1 MSSTILIV
9 AHLHGSRTCPIFG
22 SSAPHDPCGPDTARS
37 HHRIKKFGGTS
48 VEDITKIKAIAQ
60 SIIQSKEAGND
71 IVVVVS
77 AMGHST
83 DHLNK
88 LAESISKNPNSR
100 ELDMLLSTG
109 EQVTMALLSMSLNEY
124 GIPAI
129 SLTGSQVG
137 IVTESIHGK
146 ARILDIKT
154 ERIQNYINQGYVVV
168 VAGFQGSTLSHTG
181 SMEITTLG
189 RGGSDTSAVALSTA
203 LGAETCEIYTDV
215 PGVLTTDPRIVPNA
229 KLLDIISCEE
239 MLELASVGASVLH
252 PRAVEI
258 ARNYGIKLYVKSS
271 QTLSNGT
278 LLHSK
283 IKPLAL
289 KRGGLELTKT
299 VNSLEVLEKQTVFS
313 ISKLP
318 DRPGIAAQIF
328 ETLSEANINVDLII
342 QATHDGKSN
351 DIAFTVNDFELTKT
365 IDQCKLITNQLGG
378 EYDFKKNMTKLSI
391 QGAGIMG
398 RPSVSAD
405 LFDTLSQA
413 NINVRLIAT
422 SEIKVSCVIDI
433 DNIPKAIR
441 FVSEKFKLSDKQIF
455 INPVIERE
463 DQPEVRGIA
472 LDKNQV
478 QVSIRNLPDKPG
490 VAASICLALAENNLI
505 FDTIVQSERLTS
517 LKTKDISFTMS
528 KQDRERANTI
538 FHSLTKKLAGSFI
551 EDGPAIAKVS
561 TVGAG
566 MAFKVGTAGKI
577 FRALANK
584 NINIEMIATSEIRTS
599 CIVLE
604 KDCDQAVNAI
614 HSYFQLDK

>member
-1 MSSTILIV
+1 MAL
-9 AHLHGSRTCPIFG
+9 L
-22 SSAPHDPCGPDTARS
+22 
-37 HHRIKKFGGTS
+37 IKKFGGTS
-48 VEDITKIKAIAQ
+48 VGDIKKIQAIAQ
-60 SIIQSKEAGND
+60 SICQSKESGND

-77 AMGHST
+77 AMGKST
-83 DHLNK
+83 DKLNK

-109 EQVTMALLSMSLNEY
+109 EQVTISLLSMSLNEY

-129 SLTGSQVG
+129 SMTGSQVG
-137 IVTESIHGK
+137 IITESIHGK

-154 ERIQNYINQGYVVV
+154 ERIQSYIDQGYVVV

-229 KLLDIISCEE
+229 KLLDNISCEE

-258 ARNYGIKLYVKSS
+258 ARNYGIRLYVKSS
-271 QTLSNGT
+271 LSYSNGT
-278 LLHSK
+278 LLHSQ
-283 IKPLAL
+283 INPLPL
-289 KRGGLELTKT
+289 KRGRLELTKT
-299 VNSLEVLEKQTVFS
+299 VNSLEVLENQAVFS
-313 ISKLP
+313 ISNLP

-328 ETLSEANINVDLII
+328 ESLSEACINVDLII
-342 QATHDGKSN
+342 QATHDGNSN
-351 DIAFTVNDFELTKT
+351 DITFTVNEFELTKT
-365 IDQCKLITNQLGG
+365 IEQCKLITTQLGG
-378 EYDFKKNMTKLSI
+378 EFNFRTKMTKLSI

-422 SEIKVSCVIDI
+422 SEIKVSCVVDI
-433 DNIPKAIR
+433 NNIPKAIR
-441 FVSEKFKLSDKQIF
+441 FVGEKFKLSDTQIF
-455 INPVIERE
+455 INPIFDKQ

-478 QVSIRNLPDKPG
+478 QVSFRKLPDKPG
-490 VAASICLALAENNLI
+490 VAASICLALAESNLI
-505 FDTIVQSERLTS
+505 FDTIVQSERVTS
-517 LKTKDISFTMS
+517 LKTKDISFTMN
-528 KQDRERANTI
+528 KQDRKTANKI
-538 FHSLTKKLAGSFI
+538 FHSLTKKLPGSFI

-561 TVGAG
+561 AVGAG

-577 FRALANK
+577 FRALANE

-604 KDCDQAVNAI
+604 KDCDKAVNAI
-614 HSYFQLDK
+614 HNHFELDK